1 MNSENRSKIHA
12 DARTGEI
19 SQNYTH
25 LLLIRLL
32 IEQYSTQPLG
42 SRKVHARTGSTYW

>member
-1 MNSENRSKIHA
+1 MNGENRSKIHA

-25 LLLIRLL
+25 LLLTRLRN
-32 IEQYSTQPLG
+32 EQYRAQPSLG
-42 SRKVHARTGSTYW
+42 IPTSSTYV

>member
-32 IEQYSTQPLG
+32 IEQNSTQPLG
-42 SRKVHARTGSTYW
+42 TGVLLVCIARSS

>member
-1 MNSENRSKIHA
+1 MNGENRSKIHA
-12 DARTGEI
+12 DAHTGEI

-42 SRKVHARTGSTYW
+42 IYRTIDTRSTS